1 MEGSPLSS
9 DPANPPPSPPT
20 ENTRHRS
27 RRATGKRLV
36 PLVVT
41 AALLLLSV
49 KHGRAEARLNGL
61 FSRSVVLQRG
71 QPVPVWGTANP
82 GERIRVEFGDQK
94 RETVADS
101 GGRWQVRLGPLDAS
115 AQPRPLVVRAANTLA
130 IEDVVVGEVWL
141 LSGQSNMAFLMQSV
155 ARPGDPGDESPA
167 RARRDIAAANDPLLR
182 EFRVDNRP
190 AERPRDDVVTRTG
203 WMTWNPGAA
212 PGWAAM
218 AFHLGRRL
226 REQLDVPVGIIM
238 CAWGGSGSSAWISA
252 ETLRSPALNTLWPE
266 EVSGWRPNIAPARL
280 YNGMLRP
287 IAPFAIAGAGW
298 YHGETEATPYHNP
311 YLYRFLL
318 PAMITDWR
326 RLWERPG
333 LPFYV
338 VQLPNRNNEPRWAVV
353 RESQTAAQHLPH
365 TAILTTIDIGQ
376 PWDLH
381 PRNKHEV
388 ADRLANLILSRE
400 YGRATWPG
408 EAVFSGAERIGAS
421 LHVHFKGAEDGLRT
435 RDGKPPSALMIAG
448 ADRVFHPA
456 NARLNGSTF
465 IADSPLVPE
474 PVAIRHAWEPSA
486 AVNLTHVGGM
496 PIAPFRSDAW
506 PVDGE
511 ERMPRALEMKSA
523 LPVRFTGRGIA
534 EDASVWRPGGDI
546 PRLGDSAP
554 LILRGGG
561 QSLPILVRGF
571 PVRPGAQAS
580 PAIFWT
586 AEPALDARS
595 GVTFEVKA
603 YVTNAGNPDRGLDI
617 EVGLRREDGTFR
629 RHLISAFPM
638 RLMALENNLAPRSSQ
653 ATHTLLLR
661 SALDYG
667 TALYRISVRPDG
679 IAQIYLNG
687 SLIGTSSGETLTGP
701 TPDRS
706 YLRVG
711 KTVSTGEWSATI
723 HHVAFDPTGAYAPAP
738 LTETEQAALRGADAE
753 P

>member
-1 MEGSPLSS
+1 M
-9 DPANPPPSPPT
+9 A
-20 ENTRHRS
+20 
-27 RRATGKRLV
+27 
-36 PLVVT
+36 
-41 AALLLLSV
+41 AALLFPAATP
-49 KHGRAEARLNGL
+49 GRAEARLNGL
-61 FSRSVVLQRG
+61 FSRGVVLQRN
-71 QPVPVWGTANP
+71 QPAPVWGTANP
-82 GERIRVEFGDQK
+82 GEQIRVEFGDQK
-94 RETVADS
+94 LETVADS
-101 GGRWQVRLGPLDAS
+101 GGRWQVRLGPLDAT
-115 AQPRPLVVRAANTLA
+115 AQPRPLVVRAENTLA

-155 ARPGDPGDESPA
+155 ARPGERDEESPA
-167 RARRDIAAANDPLLR
+167 RARRNMAAANDPLLR

-190 AERPRDDVVTRTG
+190 AERPRDDVPTRTG
-203 WMTWNPGAA
+203 WMTWNPHAA

-226 REQLDVPVGIIM
+226 REQLGVPVGIIM

-287 IAPFAIAGAGW
+287 LAPFAIAGAGW

-338 VQLPNRNNEPRWAVV
+338 VQLPNRDNEPRWAVV

-365 TAILTTIDIGQ
+365 TTILTTIDIGQ

-448 ADRVFHPA
+448 ADRVFRPA
-456 NARLNGSTF
+456 NARLNGSTL

-474 PVAIRHAWEPSA
+474 PVAIRHAWDPSA
-486 AVNLTHVGGM
+486 VVNLTHVGGM
-496 PIAPFRSDAW
+496 PIAPFRSDTW

-511 ERMPRALEMKSA
+511 ERMPRALDIRSA
-523 LPVRFTGRGIA
+523 LPVRFTGREIA
-534 EDASVWRPGGDI
+534 GDASIWRPGGDI
-546 PRLGDSAP
+546 PGLGDSAP

-580 PAIFWT
+580 PAVFWT
-586 AEPALDARS
+586 AEPELDARS

-617 EVGLRREDGTFR
+617 EVGLRRKDGSFR
-629 RHLISAFPM
+629 RYLISAFPM
-638 RLMALENNLAPRSSQ
+638 RLVAFENNPAPRNSH
-653 ATHTLLLR
+653 ATHSVLLR

-667 TALYRISVRPDG
+667 TAIYRVSVRPDG

-687 SLIGTSSGETLTGP
+687 SLIGTNSGETLSGSIRE
-701 TPDRS
+701 RS

-711 KTVSTGEWSATI
+711 KTVATGEWSATI
-723 HHVAFDPTGAYAPAP
+723 HQVAFDPTGAYAPAP
-738 LTETEQAALRGADAE
+738 MSESERGALRGTDTE